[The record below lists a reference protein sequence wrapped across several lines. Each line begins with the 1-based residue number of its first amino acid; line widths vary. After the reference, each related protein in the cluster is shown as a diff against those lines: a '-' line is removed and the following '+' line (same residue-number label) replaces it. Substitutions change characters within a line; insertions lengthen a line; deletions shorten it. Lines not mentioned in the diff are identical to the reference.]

1 MTSGL
6 RGPASTRASLALV
19 LAGLIVSA
27 CTGAG
32 ERPSLAQSPDAPYVP
47 TPPEIVTAMLRGVNV
62 GPNDVVYDLG
72 SGDGRIVIAAAKE
85 FGARGVGIELDVRL
99 IQESQDKAFN
109 AGVADRTEFL
119 WKDIFDVDLSP
130 ATVVTIYLFPEVNAR
145 LLPKLM
151 RELKPGTRVVS
162 HQYPIGDWKPDRWT
176 QIESSYRRHT
186 LRFWTV
192 PAKP

>member
-6 RGPASTRASLALV
+6 RGPASTLASLALV
-19 LAGLIVSA
+19 VAVLIVTA

-32 ERPSLAQSPDAPYVP
+32 GPSLSQSPDAPYVP
-47 TPPEIVTAMLRGVNV
+47 TPPEIVTEMLRGANV

-109 AGVADRTEFL
+109 AGVADRTEFI

-176 QIESSYRRHT
+176 QI
-186 LRFWTV
+186 
-192 PAKP
+192 